1 MRRQDGNSLAKQQP
15 GVFLVHGPAALALC
29 AVVPMVAAEPL
40 FHVAENA
47 VGEAELGQVEVA
59 PREQFGRGL
68 GAAVFFGQRAGD
80 VLIIG
85 AQMAVAGYARLRG
98 GQRGLPAC
106 MGCGDGQQ
114 QGQVPAKA
122 GWVHGLRRSRRMR
135 GGSRPSAPTVVHSQP
150 SGNNAKG
157 SCNWPSGATELP
169 MAANPAKQ
177 ALPSKSSAAG
187 IYLVGWFIGARMA
200 RWLRSWGVLWACG
213 GACRTGP
220 AQRSP
225 RVVVRQVPLV
235 LGLGHFHIMRQG
247 DAVFER
253 EDFGHHADGDFG
265 RGLAADVDADGAT
278 QSRKAV

>member
-1 MRRQDGNSLAKQQP
+1 MRRQDGNSLGKQQP
-15 GVFLVHGPAALALC
+15 GGFFFYGPVALAIC
-29 AVVPMVAAEPL
+29 AVVPMVAAWPL

-68 GAAVFFGQRAGD
+68 GSAVFFGQPAGGAPT
-80 VLIIG
+80 IG
-85 AQMAVAGYARLRG
+85 AQNAVAEYARVGRA
-98 GQRGLPAC
+98 QRGLPAC

-122 GWVHGLRRSRRMR
+122 GWVHGLRRSRRMS

-187 IYLVGWFIGARMA
+187 IYLMGWFIGA
-200 RWLRSWGVLWACG
+200 SH
-213 GACRTGP
+213 GA
-220 AQRSP
+220 
-225 RVVVRQVPLV
+225 VVTV
-235 LGLGHFHIMRQG
+235 LGRIAGLWRSLQDWPRTAQSPGRCAPSPARFWPG
-247 DAVFER
+247 PLP
-253 EDFGHHADGDFG
+253 HHAAG
-265 RGLAADVDADGAT
+265 R
-278 QSRKAV
+278 RRF